1 MSIPPEWLPYL
12 QALGPAFA
20 ATATLFV
27 GIMVFTV
34 SRRQWRTAHEK
45 LLVDLF
51 DRRIAIYTA
60 LETKA
65 SDFLKN
71 NGPTQSTFS
80 DLEVFV
86 KSRFLFGNDVYKEV
100 REFEEAM
107 RMWTKIPPE
116 LHMYDEGKDQL
127 KVLQDRNRN
136 AVSKVKSFREQ
147 MPKIFGPFLYLS
159 QTGFRRR

>member
-27 GIMVFTV
+27 GIMVYTV

-71 NGPTQSTFS
+71 NSPTQSTFS
-80 DLEVFV
+80 DPEVFV
-86 KSRFLFGNDVYKEV
+86 KSRFLFGDDVYKEV
-100 REFEEAM
+100 RDFEEAM
-107 RMWTKIPPE
+107 RTWTKIPHE
-116 LHMYDEGKDQL
+116 VHMYEEEKGRL
-127 KVLQDRNRN
+127 EVLTERNRK
-136 AVSKVKSFREQ
+136 AVSRVKKFRDQ
-147 MPKIFGPFLYLS
+147 MPKIFGPFLYLN
-159 QTGFRRR
+159 QTGFRRK

>member
-1 MSIPPEWLPYL
+1 MTIPAEWLPYF
-12 QALGPAFA
+12 QAFGPTFA

-51 DRRIAIYTA
+51 DRRIAIYTS

-65 SDFLKN
+65 SDFVKN
-71 NGPTQSTFS
+71 GGPTQTTFA
-80 DLEVFV
+80 DPEIFV
-86 KSRFLFGNDVYKEV
+86 KSRFLFGDVVYKEV

-107 RMWTKIPPE
+107 RTWTKIPTE
-116 LHMYDEGKDQL
+116 VHMYEEEKGRL
-127 KVLQDRNRN
+127 EVLTERNRK
-136 AVSKVKSFREQ
+136 AVYRVKKFREE
-147 MPKIFGPFLYLS
+147 MPKTFGPFLYLN
-159 QTGFRRR
+159 QTGFRKD